1 MSEHLT
7 DLFAKIE
14 KYIINQAQTY
24 KGLPNE
30 VLSPISDIDN
40 QHIAKRLQILQNEQE
55 IEFSIDE
62 ILLKSTQ
69 VEVSVNEELNE
80 ENESSLLEEL
90 NNKDELD
97 STSENE
103 VSSELS
109 DLPNDEFEPQFIE
122 ESSELEI
129 ASDSEFDI
137 SSELSDLP
145 SDEIEPQ
152 LIEESIEL
160 EVTTDSEFDVPSEL
174 SVLTSAEIEPEVIE
188 ETSELEAD
196 SDSELEDEIILE
208 SESIVQKEE
217 SVESLEKEIP
227 IDETEEEF
235 LSISDC
241 DNSIEEIS
249 DITSETSVE
258 ESPIEDEFYNDSEN
272 EEIDLSSNESEF
284 SLEDNTDSSLENEST
299 AAEDLSEEVKE
310 EPVEESLQFDLFGP
324 IPSKPSAKATYQ
336 TSEPLRTPSLF
347 DIKPSQ
353 KKPSSPQNL
362 KDSSKL
368 EEANKSE
375 IKKDLPDNAVLEKKT
390 EYETE
395 SEPKNQEENPKERP
409 IQAIIEPLTPDS
421 DSEKNVNE
429 ISESTQIEEIQATEK
444 ELIEDSYKTEA
455 SESSPKS
462 QKVSYTESTKKDSI
476 SDLLSEPPLQTSFK
490 ETSSLIA
497 TYIPISMI
505 DPNQLQKELNEC
517 VSLEDLKLL
526 CEKHKDLLRTDLED
540 TNLVFGV
547 GNPNAKLV
555 IVGEAPGEN
564 EDKQGEPFV
573 GKAGQLLDKI
583 LEAIQFSRKDI
594 YIANILKHRP
604 PKNRDPLPEERERS
618 LPFLLRQ
625 IEIIQPKLVLCLG
638 RISARTLLGLPD
650 SVSLAQIR
658 GKFHPF
664 LNNTIELTATYH
676 PASLLR
682 NPNWKKPTWEDVQMI
697 RKRYD
702 ELS

>member
-69 VEVSVNEELNE
+69 VKVSDNEELIE
-80 ENESSLLEEL
+80 ENEAPVLEEL
-90 NNKDELD
+90 SNDDEVNID
-97 STSENE
+97 SENAIA
-103 VSSELS
+103 SELS
-109 DLPNDEFEPQFIE
+109 DLPIVEIE
-122 ESSELEI
+122 TVSVEETSELEDEI
-129 ASDSEFDI
+129 DSEFEV

-145 SDEIEPQ
+145 SDEIEPKV
-152 LIEESIEL
+152 IEEKSEL
-160 EVTTDSEFDVPSEL
+160 EV
-174 SVLTSAEIEPEVIE
+174 
-188 ETSELEAD
+188 ETD
-196 SDSELEDEIILE
+196 SDSELEDEIILD
-208 SESIVQKEE
+208 SKSIVQIEE
-217 SVESLEKEIP
+217 AVESLESEIS

-235 LSISDC
+235 LTIPDSES
-241 DNSIEEIS
+241 STEEIS
-249 DITSETSVE
+249 DITSETIE
-258 ESPIEDEFYNDSEN
+258 EDSPIEDEFNRDSEN

-284 SLEDNTDSSLENEST
+284 SLEDNTDSSEENESM

>member
-1 MSEHLT
+1 MSDLLT

-30 VLSPISDIDN
+30 VLSPISDIEN
-40 QHIAKRLQILQNEQE
+40 QHIAKRLLILQNEQK
-55 IEFSIDE
+55 IEFSLDE
-62 ILLKSTQ
+62 ILQKITHID
-69 VEVSVNEELNE
+69 VSDYEELIESNE
-80 ENESSLLEEL
+80 PQLIEESSEQEIA
-90 NNKDELD
+90 ND
-97 STSENE
+97 SEFT

-109 DLPNDEFEPQFIE
+109 DLPNVEIKPK
-122 ESSELEI
+122 SSNLK
-129 ASDSEFDI
+129 
-137 SSELSDLP
+137 
-145 SDEIEPQ
+145 
-152 LIEESIEL
+152 
-160 EVTTDSEFDVPSEL
+160 V
-174 SVLTSAEIEPEVIE
+174 
-188 ETSELEAD
+188 ETD
-196 SDSELEDEIILE
+196 SDSELENELILE
-208 SESIVQKEE
+208 TEDIVQIEE
-217 SVESLEKEIP
+217 AIESLKSETATDASEDEFITIP
-227 IDETEEEF
+227 DYTI
-235 LSISDC
+235 
-241 DNSIEEIS
+241 SIEEKAA
-249 DITSETSVE
+249 ITSETSVE
-258 ESPIEDEFYNDSEN
+258 DSPIEEESFTDSEN
-272 EEIDLSSNESEF
+272 EDIDLSSIESEF
-284 SLEDNTDSSLENEST
+284 SLEDNSDSSQENESII
-299 AAEDLSEEVKE
+299 SEEIKSEVVKE

-324 IPSKPSAKATYQ
+324 IPSKPSSKTTYQ

-353 KKPSSPQNL
+353 KKPSSQHNL
-362 KDSSKL
+362 TDSSKL
-368 EEANKSE
+368 EEAIKSGT
-375 IKKDLPDNAVLEKKT
+375 KKDVPENADFEKKT
-390 EYETE
+390 EFETE
-395 SEPKNQEENPKERP
+395 SEPKNHVENSIERP
-409 IQAIIEPLTPDS
+409 IQAIIEPFTSNSES
-421 DSEKNVNE
+421 DSEKNVKE
-429 ISESTQIEEIQATEK
+429 IPESIQIEEIQATKK
-444 ELIEDSYKTEA
+444 ELSKDSHKTELTA
-455 SESSPKS
+455 SSPKS
-462 QKVSYTESTKKDSI
+462 SEEIYFESKQTNSI
-476 SDLLSEPPLQTSFK
+476 SDLLNEPNLQKNYT
-490 ETSSLIA
+490 ETSSFIA

-505 DPNQLQKELNEC
+505 DPTQLQKELNEC

-526 CEKHKDLLRTDLED
+526 CEKHKDVLRTDLED

-583 LEAIQFSRKDI
+583 LEAIEFSRKDI

-604 PKNRDPLPEERERS
+604 PKNRDPLPEDRERS

-625 IEIIQPKLVLCLG
+625 IEIIKPKLVLCLG

>member
-1 MSEHLT
+1 MSDYLS

-14 KYIINQAQTY
+14 KYVSNQAETY
-24 KGLPNE
+24 IGLPSE
-30 VLSPISDIDN
+30 VLSPISDVEN
-40 QHIAKRLQILQNEQE
+40 RLIAKRLQNLQNEQDVD
-55 IEFSIDE
+55 FSIDE
-62 ILLKSTQ
+62 ILPIIAQ
-69 VEVSVNEELNE
+69 IEVSENEEHIE
-80 ENESSLLEEL
+80 ENEPPLLEEL
-90 NNKDELD
+90 IIKDEVN
-97 STSENE
+97 SISENE

-109 DLPNDEFEPQFIE
+109 DLPIYEIETEAIE
-122 ESSELEI
+122 ETSELEEEI
-129 ASDSEFDI
+129 DSENEV

-145 SDEIEPQ
+145 SDEIEP
-152 LIEESIEL
+152 
-160 EVTTDSEFDVPSEL
+160 
-174 SVLTSAEIEPEVIE
+174 EVIE
-188 ETSELEAD
+188 ETSELELD
-196 SDSELEDEIILE
+196 TDSEFEDKIIAETEELVLTDKSVEFSE
-208 SESIVQKEE
+208 SEIS
-217 SVESLEKEIP
+217 

-235 LSISDC
+235 LTIADS

-249 DITSETSVE
+249 DKSSEVSVLD
-258 ESPIEDEFYNDSEN
+258 SPIEDESYIDSEN
-272 EEIDLSSNESEF
+272 EEIDLSSNKSEF
-284 SLEDNTDSSLENEST
+284 SLEDNSDSSQENEEVS
-299 AAEDLSEEVKE
+299 ESNDSEIVSEEVKE
-310 EPVEESLQFDLFGP
+310 EPEEETLQFDLFGP
-324 IPSKPSAKATYQ
+324 IPSKPSTKASYP
-336 TSEPLRTPSLF
+336 TSEALRTPSLF

-353 KKPSSPQNL
+353 KEPNSEINSIE
-362 KDSSKL
+362 SSKT
-368 EEANKSE
+368 EVE
-375 IKKDLPDNAVLEKKT
+375 IEPETNNDLVGNTVLENKT
-390 EYETE
+390 SLEIE
-395 SEPKNQEENPKERP
+395 SESKIELENSTEKP
-409 IQAIIEPLTPDS
+409 IQGNANFHES
-421 DSEKNVNE
+421 DSESNKSVEE
-429 ISESTQIEEIQATEK
+429 IAESTQIE
-444 ELIEDSYKTEA
+444 DSHKTELLA
-455 SESSPKS
+455 NSPKS
-462 QKVSYTESTKKDSI
+462 SEGIYSESIESNSI
-476 SDLLSEPPLQTSFK
+476 PDLLSEPPLQTSFK

-497 TYIPISMI
+497 TYIPISMT
-505 DPNQLQKELNEC
+505 DPIQLQKELNEC
-517 VSLEDLKLL
+517 VTLEDLRLL

-583 LEAIQFSRKDI
+583 LEAIEFSRKDI